1 MSKIKI
7 EFDEDDWGTIA
18 DMLYEEIEQCAASG
32 MVEEVTRLTKIH
44 NKIARKLN
52 EIEE

>member
-1 MSKIKI
+1 MNKIKI
-7 EFDEDDWGTIA
+7 EFNEDDWGTIA
-18 DMLYEEIEQCAASG
+18 DMLYEEMQQCAANG
-32 MVEEVTRLTKIH
+32 MVDEVTRLTKIH